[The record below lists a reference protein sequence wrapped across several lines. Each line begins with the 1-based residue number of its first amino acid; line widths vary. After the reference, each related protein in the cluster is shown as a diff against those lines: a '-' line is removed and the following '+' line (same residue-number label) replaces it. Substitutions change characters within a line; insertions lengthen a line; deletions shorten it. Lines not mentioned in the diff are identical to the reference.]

1 MTPSLGSPPWR
12 EDVSSEDDSLE
23 EIPDSVS
30 GESLS
35 KRILMTGS
43 RDWDDVASVRSAIKK
58 ALKIL
63 AVDPENATLIHGAA
77 KGADSLA
84 AIVAQ
89 EMGLKIEP
97 HPAQWN
103 VHSANCPTTDPGNGG
118 CWQGRKGTNGR
129 LSCRRAGFR
138 RNQEMIDSGADV
150 LIAFIRD
157 QSKGAT
163 GTLDLWIKENK
174 PYIICRQTGGGPVKG
189 KVVGFDSFD

>member
-12 EDVSSEDDSLE
+12 EEVSSEDDSVE

-30 GESLS
+30 DETLS

-43 RDWDDVASVRSAIKK
+43 RDWIDVASVRSAIKK

-89 EMGLKIEP
+89 EMGLTIEP
-97 HPAQWN
+97 HPAKWD
-103 VHSANCPTTDPGNGG
+103 VHSANCPVTDPGNGG
-118 CWQGRKGTNGR
+118 CWQGRKSTNGR
-129 LSCRRAGFR
+129 QIGRAH
-138 RNQEMIDSGADV
+138 V
-150 LIAFIRD
+150 
-157 QSKGAT
+157 
-163 GTLDLWIKENK
+163 
-174 PYIICRQTGGGPVKG
+174 
-189 KVVGFDSFD
+189 